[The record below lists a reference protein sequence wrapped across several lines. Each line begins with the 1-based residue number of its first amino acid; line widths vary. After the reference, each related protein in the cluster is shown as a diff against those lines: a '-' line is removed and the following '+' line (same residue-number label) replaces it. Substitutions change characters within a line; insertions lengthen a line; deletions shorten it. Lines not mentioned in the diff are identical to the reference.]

1 MPGFGFCTDPKASFY
16 DIFTRTLRYSSRMN
30 GERPWIGYACAVS
43 VAILCTLLGLA
54 LVPRFDIVN
63 VAMVYL
69 LAVVVIALRFSRG
82 AAILSSVLCVAAFD
96 FMFVPPQGAFTV
108 DDAQYLL
115 TFAIMLAVALVI
127 SGLME
132 SGRRQTEA
140 RAALLLEAETERIRS
155 TLLAS
160 ISHDL
165 RTPLAVM
172 TGASSSLA
180 LGGERLPPEER
191 AALAQSIYGQA
202 RDMSEQVAK
211 VLQMTRLETGA
222 IALERDWEALPEIA
236 GSVLARLSERLAS
249 HHLVVDMPA
258 DLPLVRVDATLID
271 QALAN
276 LVENAARHTPSGTVV
291 RVRVQHQ
298 SNELVVSVEDLGMG
312 MDGVDIERV
321 FVKFQR
327 GTKEGPGG
335 GVGLGLAICR
345 AIVQLHQGRAWA
357 EPLAG
362 GGIAFRFTLPVEEP
376 PRPPA
381 EAEAAA

>member
-1 MPGFGFCTDPKASFY
+1 MA
-16 DIFTRTLRYSSRMN
+16 
-30 GERPWIGYACAVS
+30 
-43 VAILCTLLGLA
+43 
-54 LVPRFDIVN
+54 PRFDVVN
-63 VAMVYL
+63 IAMVYL

-96 FMFVPPQGAFTV
+96 FMFVPPQGTFTV
-108 DDAQYLL
+108 DDVQYLL

-132 SGRRQTEA
+132 SARRQAEA
-140 RAALLLEAETERIRS
+140 RAALALEAETERIRS

-180 LGGERLPPEER
+180 EGGERLSPQER
-191 AALAQSIYGQA
+191 IALAHSIYGQA

-211 VLQMTRLETGA
+211 VLQMTRLETGS
-222 IALERDWEALPEIA
+222 IALERDWAAIREIA
-236 GSVLARLSERLAS
+236 GSVLARLSERLAG
-249 HHLVVDMPA
+249 HRLIVDLPA

-276 LVENAARHTPSGTVV
+276 LVENAARYTPAGTVV
-291 RVRVQHQ
+291 QVRGQHRG
-298 SNELVVSVEDLGMG
+298 NELVVSVEDFGLGI
-312 MDGVDIERV
+312 DDHDIERV
-321 FVKFQR
+321 FDKFHR
-327 GTKEGPGG
+327 GASAGAGG

-345 AIVQLHQGRAWA
+345 AIVRLHQGKAWA
-357 EPLAG
+357 ERIPG
-362 GGIAFRFTLPVEEP
+362 GGTAFRFTLPVEEA

-381 EAEAAA
+381 EAESA